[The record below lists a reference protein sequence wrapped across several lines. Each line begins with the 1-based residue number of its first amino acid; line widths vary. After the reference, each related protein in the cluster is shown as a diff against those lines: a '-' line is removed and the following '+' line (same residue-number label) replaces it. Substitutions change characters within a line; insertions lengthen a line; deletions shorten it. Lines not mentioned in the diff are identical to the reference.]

1 MSKKSKT
8 AILCVD
14 DERIVLTSLRDQIE
28 RHFGKTHQCELAQS
42 ADEALEVLAE
52 LNEDGV
58 STLIIVSDWLMPGM
72 KGDELLIQVHQQF
85 PKIKKIL
92 LTGQA
97 NLEAIDR
104 TQKLADL
111 HQYLSK
117 PWEEEILIAVIASGL
132 EEKDV

>member
-1 MSKKSKT
+1 MSKQSKP

-14 DERIVLTSLRDQIE
+14 DERIILTSLRDQIE
-28 RHFGKTHQCELAQS
+28 RHFGKQYQCELAQS

-72 KGDELLIQVHQQF
+72 KGDELLIQVHQKF

-97 NLEAIDR
+97 DAAAIER
-104 TQKLADL
+104 TQNMADL
-111 HQYLSK
+111 HRYLAK
-117 PWEEEILIAVIASGL
+117 PWKEETLIDVIASGL
-132 EEKDV
+132 EEQDA

>member
-1 MSKKSKT
+1 MSKSSKP

-14 DERIVLTSLRDQIE
+14 DERIILTSLRDQIE
-28 RHFGKTHQCELAQS
+28 RHFGKQYQCELAQS

-72 KGDELLIQVHQQF
+72 KGDELLILVHQQF
-85 PKIKKIL
+85 PKIEKIL

-97 NLEAIDR
+97 DEAAIDR
-104 TQKLADL
+104 TRRYAGL
-111 HQYLSK
+111 HRYLTK
-117 PWEEEILIAVIASGL
+117 PWDEDTLINVIAAGL
-132 EEKDV
+132 EEKDA